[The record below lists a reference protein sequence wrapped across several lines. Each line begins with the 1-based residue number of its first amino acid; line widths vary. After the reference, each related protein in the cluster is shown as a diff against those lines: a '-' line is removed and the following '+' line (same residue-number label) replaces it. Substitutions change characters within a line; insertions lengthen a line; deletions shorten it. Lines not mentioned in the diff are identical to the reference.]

1 MSASE
6 QDDSETLLDL
16 AVVGGGPCGLSC
28 GIEAGRRGLSYRV
41 FEKEGIAASIQRFPV
56 GMPFFSTPERLELGG
71 IPLTCAGMRPTR
83 EEMLRYVQRIVEHFA
98 IDVALYTRVESI
110 EPRAA
115 GGFDVRTTRGTV
127 AARNVVVATGYYD
140 RPNPLEVPGIDLPHV
155 SRYYDERFRYAG
167 TDVLVVGGGNS
178 AIEAALDL
186 LRGGARVRLVH
197 RRAELKPTIK
207 YWVLPDIEKRI
218 EEGAIPAEFETEVR
232 AIREGSVTLGR
243 IGETQTHDVRAD
255 FVLALI
261 GYAPEVELL
270 ADAGVE
276 IDPETLIPKR
286 DERTFET
293 NVAGLYV
300 GGSIVSGRRT
310 SRIFIENGRFHAR
323 DLVAAVA
330 RRVEAP
336 R

>member
-1 MSASE
+1 MSAAFH
-6 QDDSETLLDL
+6 DSDAPLDL
-16 AVVGGGPCGLSC
+16 AIVGGGPCGLSC
-28 GIEAGRRGLSYRV
+28 GIEAARRGMSYRV
-41 FEKEGIAASIQRFPV
+41 FEKKGIAASIQRFPV
-56 GMPFFSTPERLELGG
+56 GMPFFSTPEKLELGG

-83 EEMLRYVQRIVEHFA
+83 EEMLRYVHRIVEHFA
-98 IDVALYTRVESI
+98 IDVALYTPVERI
-110 EPRAA
+110 EPGAA
-115 GGFDVRTTRGTV
+115 GGFRVHTPRGTV

-140 RPNPLEVPGIDLPHV
+140 RPNSLDVPGIDLPHV
-155 SRYYDERFRYAG
+155 RRYYDERFRYAG
-167 TDVLVVGGGNS
+167 CDVVVVGGGNS

-197 RRAELKPTIK
+197 RRASLKPTIK

-218 EEGAIPAEFETEVR
+218 EEGAIPVEFETEVR
-232 AIREGSVTLGR
+232 SISEGCVSLGR
-243 IGETQTHDVRAD
+243 VGESATRDVRAD

-261 GYAPEVELL
+261 GYRPEVDLL
-270 ADAGVE
+270 VEAGVE
-276 IDPETLIPKR
+276 VDPETLEPRR

-293 NVAGLYV
+293 NVPGLYV
-300 GGSIVSGRRT
+300 GGSVVSGRYT

-330 RRVEAP
+330 RRVEAM